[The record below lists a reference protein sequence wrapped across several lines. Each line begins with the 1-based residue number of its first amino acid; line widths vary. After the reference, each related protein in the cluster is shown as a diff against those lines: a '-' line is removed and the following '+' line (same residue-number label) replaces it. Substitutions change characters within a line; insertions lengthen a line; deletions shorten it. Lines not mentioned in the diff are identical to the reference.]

1 MPTLLKSMFSLL
13 FSAAILLVGHGL
25 QLTVVP
31 LYAISLGWEA
41 DLIGYIGSSYFLGFV
56 LGCLTVPRLVAR
68 VGHIRVFT
76 VLIAL
81 FTSSLLFIG
90 LVDNFVLWLVARC
103 LIGWGI
109 AGIYMV
115 IESWLNDKT
124 SVEYRGSVLSVY
136 TVISLSA
143 ICVGQ
148 LLVGFDLG
156 YAGLFMLAAALLVLG
171 IVPVGL
177 TRRAAPQPIPAVS
190 FSFRRLFAVSQVA
203 MVGAF
208 FGGLVT
214 GGFWALGPVIADA
227 NQLSAGQV
235 GVFMAVTILG
245 GTALQLPVGRL
256 SDRIDRRYVIT
267 GLAVVA
273 VLTSITA
280 ITLDSRTPEVIYVTM
295 FLLGGLSFPLY
306 SLCLAHANDNT
317 GLSIMEVGSGVL
329 MMNSVGS
336 ILGPLIVS
344 FLLGYTHM
352 ALFVVSG
359 VALSILACWTL
370 YRIRFHDVA
379 REHYEPFVSMRS
391 TTQEVVEMG
400 LESEESEEPSDMK
413 VQTINTDESLHKS

>member
-1 MPTLLKSMFSLL
+1 M
-13 FSAAILLVGHGL
+13 
-25 QLTVVP
+25 
-31 LYAISLGWEA
+31 
-41 DLIGYIGSSYFLGFV
+41 
-56 LGCLTVPRLVAR
+56 AR

-90 LVDNFVLWLVARC
+90 LGDNFVLWLVARC

-391 TTQEVVEMG
+391 TNNNV
-400 LESEESEEPSDMK
+400 
-413 VQTINTDESLHKS
+413 

>member
-317 GLSIMEVGSGVL
+317 DLSIMEVGSGVL

-413 VQTINTDESLHKS
+413 VQTINTDESLNKS

>member
-413 VQTINTDESLHKS
+413 VQTINTDESLNKS

>member
-267 GLAVVA
+267 GLAVIA
-273 VLTSITA
+273 VLTSIAA
-280 ITLDSRTPEVIYVTM
+280 IMLDSRTPEVIYVTM

-317 GLSIMEVGSGVL
+317 DLSIMEVGSGVL

-352 ALFVVSG
+352 ALFMVSG

-379 REHYEPFVSMRS
+379 REHYEPFVNMRS

-400 LESEESEEPSDMK
+400 LENEDE
-413 VQTINTDESLHKS
+413 DESDTTEDNLKAQTANK

>member
-1 MPTLLKSMFSLL
+1 MFSLL

-317 GLSIMEVGSGVL
+317 DLSIMEVGSGVL

-413 VQTINTDESLHKS
+413 VQTINTDESLNKS

>member
-1 MPTLLKSMFSLL
+1 MPTLLHSMFSLL

-25 QLTVVP
+25 QLTLVP

-76 VLIAL
+76 VLVAL
-81 FTSSLLFIG
+81 FTASLLFIG
-90 LVDNFVLWLVARC
+90 LVDNFVLWLLARC

-124 SVEYRGSVLSVY
+124 SIEHRGSVLSVY

-273 VLTSITA
+273 VLTSIAA
-280 ITLDSRTPEVIYVTM
+280 IMLDSRTPEVIYVTM

-317 GLSIMEVGSGVL
+317 DLSIMEVGSGVL

-352 ALFVVSG
+352 ALFMVSG

-379 REHYEPFVSMRS
+379 REHYEPFVNMRS

-400 LESEESEEPSDMK
+400 LENEDEDELDTTEDNLK
-413 VQTINTDESLHKS
+413 AQTANK

>member
-1 MPTLLKSMFSLL
+1 MPTLLHSMFSLL

-25 QLTVVP
+25 QLTLVP

-76 VLIAL
+76 VLVAL

-90 LVDNFVLWLVARC
+90 LVDNFMLWLIARC

-124 SVEYRGSVLSVY
+124 SIEHRGSVLSVY

-177 TRRAAPQPIPAVS
+177 TRRAAPHPIPAVS

-267 GLAVVA
+267 GLAVIA

-280 ITLDSRTPEVIYVTM
+280 IVLDSRNPQVIYVTM

-317 GLSIMEVGSGVL
+317 DLSIMEVGSGVL

-352 ALFVVSG
+352 ALFIVSG

-370 YRIRFHDVA
+370 YRISFHDVA
-379 REHYEPFVSMRS
+379 REHYEPFVNMRN

-400 LESEESEEPSDMK
+400 LENEESEDSPEDSL
-413 VQTINTDESLHKS
+413 NDEAANKQQL

>member
-400 LESEESEEPSDMK
+400 LESEESEEPSDMR

>member
-317 GLSIMEVGSGVL
+317 DLSIMEVGSGVL

>member
-1 MPTLLKSMFSLL
+1 MPTLLQSMFSLL

-25 QLTVVP
+25 QLTTVP
-31 LYAISLGWEA
+31 LYAIHLGWAPE
-41 DLIGYIGSSYFLGFV
+41 LVGYIGSSYFLGFV

-81 FTSSLLFIG
+81 FTSSLLLMG

-124 SVEYRGSVLSVY
+124 SAEHRGSVLSVY

-143 ICVGQ
+143 ICLGQ
-148 LLVGFDLG
+148 LLVGFELG
-156 YAGLFMLAAALLVLG
+156 FAGLFMLAAALLVLG

-177 TRRAAPQPIPAVS
+177 TRRPAPQPIPAVS
-190 FSFRRLFAVSQVA
+190 FSFTRLFAVSQVA

-214 GGFWALGPVIADA
+214 GGFWALGPVVA
-227 NQLSAGQV
+227 NANELSPSQV

-245 GTALQLPVGRL
+245 GTLLQLPVGRL

-273 VLTSITA
+273 VLTSIGA
-280 ITLDSRTPEVIYVTM
+280 ILLDSRTPEVIYVTM

-317 GLSIMEVGSGVL
+317 DLSIMEVGSGVL

-352 ALFVVSG
+352 ALFIVSG
-359 VALSILACWTL
+359 VALSVLACWTL

-391 TTQEVVEMG
+391 TTQEMVEMG
-400 LESEESEEPSDMK
+400 LESEEPEESSDTK
-413 VQTINTDESLHKS
+413 VETINTD

>member
-317 GLSIMEVGSGVL
+317 DLSIMEVGSGVL

-359 VALSILACWTL
+359 VALSILVCWTL

-413 VQTINTDESLHKS
+413 VQTINTDESLNKS

>member
-1 MPTLLKSMFSLL
+1 MPTLLQSMFSLL

-76 VLIAL
+76 VLVAL

-90 LVDNFVLWLVARC
+90 LVDNFVLWLIARC

-124 SVEYRGSVLSVY
+124 SIEHRGSVLSVY

-177 TRRAAPQPIPAVS
+177 TRRAAPHPIPAVS

-267 GLAVVA
+267 GLAVIA

-280 ITLDSRTPEVIYVTM
+280 IVLDSRNPQVIYVTM

-317 GLSIMEVGSGVL
+317 DLSIMEVGSGVL

-352 ALFVVSG
+352 ALFIVSG

-370 YRIRFHDVA
+370 YRISFHDVA
-379 REHYEPFVSMRS
+379 REHYEPFVNMRN

-400 LESEESEEPSDMK
+400 LESEESEDSL
-413 VQTINTDESLHKS
+413 NDEAANKQQL

>member
-25 QLTVVP
+25 QLTIVP

-317 GLSIMEVGSGVL
+317 DLSIMEVGSGVL

-413 VQTINTDESLHKS
+413 VQTINTDESLNKS

>member
-317 GLSIMEVGSGVL
+317 DLSIMEVGSGVL

-413 VQTINTDESLHKS
+413 VQTKNTDESLNKS

>member
-1 MPTLLKSMFSLL
+1 MFSLL
-13 FSAAILLVGHGL
+13 LSAGILLIGHGL
-25 QLTVVP
+25 QLTLVP
-31 LYAISLGWEA
+31 LYAINLGWEPA
-41 DLIGYIGSSYFLGFV
+41 WIGYIGSSYFLGFV
-56 LGCLTVPRLVAR
+56 LGCLTVPRLVAN

-81 FTSSLLFIG
+81 FTASLLMIG
-90 LVDNFVLWLVARC
+90 LVDNFIFWLAARC

-115 IESWLNDKT
+115 IESWLNDRT
-124 SVEYRGSVLSVY
+124 TVEHRGSVLSVY

-143 ICVGQ
+143 ICLGQ

-156 YAGLFMLAAALLVLG
+156 YSGLFMLAATLLVLG
-171 IVPVGL
+171 IVPIGL
-177 TRRAAPQPIPAVS
+177 TRSPAPHPIPAVS

-208 FGGLVT
+208 FGGVVT
-214 GGFWALGPVIADA
+214 GGFWALGPVVA
-227 NQLSAGQV
+227 NANDLSASQV

-267 GLAVVA
+267 GLAIIA

-280 ITLDSRTPEVIYVTM
+280 IMLDSRNPQVIYVTM

-317 GLSIMEVGSGVL
+317 DLSIMEVGSGVL

-352 ALFVVSG
+352 ALFIVSG

-400 LESEESEEPSDMK
+400 LESEEPSDMN
-413 VQTINTDESLHKS
+413 VETINTDEPLNKA

>member
-1 MPTLLKSMFSLL
+1 MPTLLHSMFSLL

-25 QLTVVP
+25 QLTLVP

-76 VLIAL
+76 VLVAL

-90 LVDNFVLWLVARC
+90 LVDNFVLWLIARC

-124 SVEYRGSVLSVY
+124 SIEHRGSVLSVY

-177 TRRAAPQPIPAVS
+177 TRRAAPHPIPAVS

-267 GLAVVA
+267 GLAVIA

-280 ITLDSRTPEVIYVTM
+280 IVLDSRNPQVIYVTM

-317 GLSIMEVGSGVL
+317 DLSIMEVGSGVL

-352 ALFVVSG
+352 ALFMVSG

-370 YRIRFHDVA
+370 YRISFHDVA
-379 REHYEPFVSMRS
+379 REHYEPFVNMRN

-400 LESEESEEPSDMK
+400 LESEESEDSL
-413 VQTINTDESLHKS
+413 NDEAANKQQL

>member
-1 MPTLLKSMFSLL
+1 MFSLL

-317 GLSIMEVGSGVL
+317 DLSIMEVGSGVL

>member
-1 MPTLLKSMFSLL
+1 MPTLLQSMFSLL

-76 VLIAL
+76 VLVAL
-81 FTSSLLFIG
+81 FTASLLFIG
-90 LVDNFVLWLVARC
+90 LVDNFVLWLLARC

-124 SVEYRGSVLSVY
+124 SIEHRGSVLSVY

-273 VLTSITA
+273 VLTSIAA
-280 ITLDSRTPEVIYVTM
+280 IMLDSRTPEVIYVTM

-317 GLSIMEVGSGVL
+317 DLSIMEVGSGVL

-352 ALFVVSG
+352 ALFMVSG

-379 REHYEPFVSMRS
+379 REHYEPFVNMRS

-400 LESEESEEPSDMK
+400 LENE
-413 VQTINTDESLHKS
+413 DESDTTEDNLKAQTANK

>member
-25 QLTVVP
+25 QLTIVP
-31 LYAISLGWEA
+31 LYAINLGWEP
-41 DLIGYIGSSYFLGFV
+41 DLIGYIGSSYFFGFV

-90 LVDNFVLWLVARC
+90 LVDHFVIWLLARC

-124 SVEYRGSVLSVY
+124 SIEHRGSVLSVY

-143 ICVGQ
+143 ICLGQ

-156 YAGLFMLAAALLVLG
+156 FAGLFMLAAALLVLG

-177 TRRAAPQPIPAVS
+177 TRRPAPQPIPAVS
-190 FSFRRLFAVSQVA
+190 FSFRRLFAVSQVS

-214 GGFWALGPVIADA
+214 GGFWALGPVVA
-227 NQLSAGQV
+227 NANALSPSQV

-267 GLAVVA
+267 GLAVIA
-273 VLTSITA
+273 VLTSVMA
-280 ITLDSRTPEVIYVTM
+280 ILLDSRNPQVIYVTM

-317 GLSIMEVGSGVL
+317 DLSIMEVGSGVL
-329 MMNSVGS
+329 MMNSIGS
-336 ILGPLIVS
+336 ILGPLSVS
-344 FLLGYTHM
+344 YLLGYTHM
-352 ALFVVSG
+352 ALFIVSG
-359 VALSILACWTL
+359 AAMSILACWTL

-391 TTQEVVEMG
+391 TTQEMVEMG
-400 LESEESEEPSDMK
+400 LENEEPEVSETETSTQAPQEAENK
-413 VQTINTDESLHKS
+413 PI

>member
-1 MPTLLKSMFSLL
+1 MPTLLHSMFSLL
-13 FSAAILLVGHGL
+13 LSAAILLIGHGL

-76 VLIAL
+76 VLVAL
-81 FTSSLLFIG
+81 FTASLLFIG
-90 LVDNFVLWLVARC
+90 LVDNFVLWLLARC

-124 SVEYRGSVLSVY
+124 SIEHRGSVLSVY

-177 TRRAAPQPIPAVS
+177 TRRAAPHPIPAVS

-273 VLTSITA
+273 VLTSIAA
-280 ITLDSRTPEVIYVTM
+280 IMLDSRTPEVIYVTM

-317 GLSIMEVGSGVL
+317 DLSIMEVGSGVL

-352 ALFVVSG
+352 ALFMVSG

-379 REHYEPFVSMRS
+379 REHYEPFVNMRS

-400 LESEESEEPSDMK
+400 LENEDE
-413 VQTINTDESLHKS
+413 DESDTTEDNLKAQTANK

>member
-1 MPTLLKSMFSLL
+1 MFSLL

-25 QLTVVP
+25 QLTLVP

-76 VLIAL
+76 VLVAL

-90 LVDNFVLWLVARC
+90 LVDNFVLWLIARC

-124 SVEYRGSVLSVY
+124 SIEHRGSVLSVY

-177 TRRAAPQPIPAVS
+177 TRRAAPHPIPAVS

-267 GLAVVA
+267 GLAVIA

-280 ITLDSRTPEVIYVTM
+280 IVLDSRNPQVIYVTM

-317 GLSIMEVGSGVL
+317 DLSIMEVGSGVL

-352 ALFVVSG
+352 ALFIVSG

-370 YRIRFHDVA
+370 YRISFHDVA
-379 REHYEPFVSMRS
+379 REHYEPFVNMRN

-400 LESEESEEPSDMK
+400 LESEESEDSL
-413 VQTINTDESLHKS
+413 NDEAANKQQL

>member
-1 MPTLLKSMFSLL
+1 MPTLLHSMFSLL

-25 QLTVVP
+25 QLTLVP

-76 VLIAL
+76 VLVAL

-90 LVDNFVLWLVARC
+90 LVDNFVLWLIARC

-124 SVEYRGSVLSVY
+124 SIEHRGSVLSVY

-177 TRRAAPQPIPAVS
+177 TRRAAPHPIPAVS

-267 GLAVVA
+267 GLAVIA

-280 ITLDSRTPEVIYVTM
+280 IVLDSRNPQVIYVTM

-317 GLSIMEVGSGVL
+317 DLSIMEVGSGVL

-352 ALFVVSG
+352 ALFIVSG

-370 YRIRFHDVA
+370 YRISFHDVA
-379 REHYEPFVSMRS
+379 REHYEPFVNMRN

-400 LESEESEEPSDMK
+400 LESEESEDSL
-413 VQTINTDESLHKS
+413 NDEAANK

>member
-1 MPTLLKSMFSLL
+1 MPTLLQSMFSLL

-76 VLIAL
+76 VLVAL
-81 FTSSLLFIG
+81 FTASLLFIG
-90 LVDNFVLWLVARC
+90 LVDNFVLWLLARC
-103 LIGWGI
+103 LIGWGIAGI

-124 SVEYRGSVLSVY
+124 SIEHRGSVLSVY

-273 VLTSITA
+273 VLTSIAA
-280 ITLDSRTPEVIYVTM
+280 IMLDSRTPEVIYVTM

-317 GLSIMEVGSGVL
+317 DLSIMEVGSGVL

-352 ALFVVSG
+352 ALFMVSG

-379 REHYEPFVSMRS
+379 REHYEPFVNMRS

-400 LESEESEEPSDMK
+400 LENEDEDELDTTEDNLK
-413 VQTINTDESLHKS
+413 AQTANK

>member
-1 MPTLLKSMFSLL
+1 MPTLLHSMFSLL

-25 QLTVVP
+25 QLTLVP

-76 VLIAL
+76 VLVAL

-90 LVDNFVLWLVARC
+90 LVDNFVLWLIARC

-124 SVEYRGSVLSVY
+124 SIEHRGSVLSVY

-177 TRRAAPQPIPAVS
+177 TRRAAPHPIPAVS

-267 GLAVVA
+267 GLAVIA

-280 ITLDSRTPEVIYVTM
+280 IVLDSRNPQVIYVTM

-317 GLSIMEVGSGVL
+317 DLSIMEVGSGVL

-352 ALFVVSG
+352 ALFIVSG

-370 YRIRFHDVA
+370 YRISFHDVA
-379 REHYEPFVSMRS
+379 REHYEPFVNMRN

-400 LESEESEEPSDMK
+400 LESEESEDSL
-413 VQTINTDESLHKS
+413 NDEAANKQQL

>member
-1 MPTLLKSMFSLL
+1 MFSLL

-317 GLSIMEVGSGVL
+317 DLSIMEVGSGVL

-400 LESEESEEPSDMK
+400 LESEESEEPSDMR

>member
-25 QLTVVP
+25 QLTIVP

-400 LESEESEEPSDMK
+400 LESEESEEPSDMR

>member
-1 MPTLLKSMFSLL
+1 MPTLLQSMFSLL

-25 QLTVVP
+25 QLTIVP
-31 LYAISLGWEA
+31 LYAISLGWEP

-81 FTSSLLFIG
+81 FTASLLFIG
-90 LVDNFVLWLVARC
+90 LVDHFALWLIARC

-124 SVEYRGSVLSVY
+124 SIEHRGSVLSVY

-148 LLVGFDLG
+148 LLVGFELG

-273 VLTSITA
+273 VLTSIAA
-280 ITLDSRTPEVIYVTM
+280 IMLDSRTPEVIYVTM

-317 GLSIMEVGSGVL
+317 DLSIMEVGSGVL

-336 ILGPLIVS
+336 ILGPLTVS

-379 REHYEPFVSMRS
+379 REHYEPFVNMRN

-400 LESEESEEPSDMK
+400 LESEEPEEPLNTK
-413 VQTINTDESLHKS
+413 VETIETDESLSKT

>member
-317 GLSIMEVGSGVL
+317 DLSIMEVGSGVL

-400 LESEESEEPSDMK
+400 LESEESEEPSDMR